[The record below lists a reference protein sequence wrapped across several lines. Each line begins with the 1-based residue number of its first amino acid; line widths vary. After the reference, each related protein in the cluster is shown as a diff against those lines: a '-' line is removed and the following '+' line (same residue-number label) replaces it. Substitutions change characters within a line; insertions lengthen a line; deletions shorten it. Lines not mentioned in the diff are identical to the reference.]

1 MGDGT
6 LAASELKGVGMQ
18 CASPP
23 CAGTVHDDLCP
34 LCGLAQRAAPEGVK
48 VDGPLH
54 VTRRSRDG
62 DEQTIVGLYV
72 TVGDRVV
79 TVHLRHEKETRTFDL
94 NALVSIEAF

>member
-1 MGDGT
+1 
-6 LAASELKGVGMQ
+6 MQ

-23 CAGTVHDDLCP
+23 CPGTVIDDHCP
-34 LCGLAQRAAPEGVK
+34 ICGLAQRSAPEGVQ

-62 DEQTIVGLYV
+62 DEQTVVGLSA
-72 TVGDRVV
+72 TVGNRVV
-79 TVHLRHEKETRTFDL
+79 TVHLRREKETRTFEL